1 MNFGRA
7 VLKGLAIG
15 AKGWESEREEGKK
28 LVQQLALVRLQQRAN
43 MMAEERQRQFDI
55 QKTILQ
61 SKLQIQQE
69 EAKAKAEAV
78 AKEAYYNSDRGRAEV
93 EYWESRVA
101 REKAETRQVQKEMK
115 NEQTDGD
122 KRTWKEL
129 EYLDKRLD
137 GLQEN
142 YSDELGSKGR
152 RIIPGKEE
160 EYKLF
165 ERQRNERRRML
176 GFDVEMPAAPAAPS
190 PFTIEEPAMKR
201 WPFLPA
207 AGEEGGERSGR
218 AANAGGFQG
227 NADPLGLR

>member
-43 MMAEERQRQFDI
+43 MMAEQRQQQF
-55 QKTILQ
+55 QVQLEILKGRQ
-61 SKLQIQQE
+61 QMQQIQG
-69 EAKAKAEAV
+69 EAQAKAEAEG
-78 AKEAYYNSDRGRAEV
+78 AKWNSPGGRAELDWWEARTSREEAATRKV
-93 EYWESRVA
+93 ENDMI
-101 REKAETRQVQKEMK
+101 KKK
-115 NEQTDGD
+115 GD
-122 KRTWKEL
+122 ADKTAWKEL

-142 YSDELGSKGR
+142 YSDEWGSKGR

-160 EYKLF
+160 EYKLL

-176 GFDVEMPAAPAAPS
+176 GFDVEMPATPTPS

-207 AGEEGGERSGR
+207 AGEEGGKRSGR